1 MAALTDLER
10 RLVETAVAGQT
21 LDLRA
26 APERELRA
34 GLVRDVLLGE
44 HGPVDARG
52 LQVRGAALVG
62 PLDLDGLQTRV
73 RLRLRECTLPGLVLR
88 GATLPLLDLGGCTVG
103 GLLADDA
110 AVDGSVL
117 LWRGFSCQGL
127 VSFVGARIGG
137 KLDLS
142 GAVLAGGSGAAMVA
156 DRITL
161 GGDLLLDDA
170 VGTGAA
176 AAGTVQ
182 LTGARI
188 AGRLSGRR
196 LRLTNPSGPGLAAA
210 SLHVTDMVD
219 LSRGIEVHGR
229 GPDGA
234 VRLVGARVGSLSLGR
249 ARLENP
255 DGWAVSAHYLEVGG
269 TLYLDHV
276 TATGGIRVSGGRL
289 LGGLSLEGATVD
301 GAGRGAL
308 DATRLEVGQ
317 AVRLDGATLR
327 TSGDAATV
335 DLRSARIAGDLELR
349 HTTVANPGGIALR
362 LNTATVEGRAILSTL
377 AVDGGGLDLRDSAV
391 GALYDDPA
399 GALRRDDGFV
409 QLSGLTYRG
418 VPGHPG
424 VSVRDRLAWLDRMPS
439 YAAQPYRQLASAY
452 QGAGHEDEARRVL
465 VAQQQ
470 HLHRSLAGW
479 TRLRHR
485 LFGLTLQYGY
495 QPARAVALL
504 AAVLAVAVGL
514 FLGLP
519 AGTSTPPGGECPAV
533 DRIGLAVDS
542 AIPLVSTG
550 ATDRCQLATG
560 TASGQALAAAGWLF
574 TLLGWATAT
583 LVVAGYTG
591 WVRRR

>member
-327 TSGDAATV
+327 TSGDAAAV

-391 GALYDDPA
+391 GALYDDPV
-399 GALRRDDGFV
+399 GMLRRDDGFV

-439 YAAQPYRQLASAY
+439 YAAQPYRQLAAAY
-452 QGAGHEDEARRVL
+452 QGGARGRGPPGAGRAAAAPAPVTPRLDQAAAPAVRAEPAVRLPTGKGGRPAGRGARGRGRAVPRPARGHQHPARR
-465 VAQQQ
+465 
-470 HLHRSLAGW
+470 
-479 TRLRHR
+479 
-485 LFGLTLQYGY
+485 
-495 QPARAVALL
+495 
-504 AAVLAVAVGL
+504 
-514 FLGLP
+514 
-519 AGTSTPPGGECPAV
+519 
-533 DRIGLAVDS
+533 
-542 AIPLVSTG
+542 
-550 ATDRCQLATG
+550 
-560 TASGQALAAAGWLF
+560 
-574 TLLGWATAT
+574 
-583 LVVAGYTG
+583 
-591 WVRRR
+591 

>member
-34 GLVRDVLLGE
+34 GLVRDVLLGG

-234 VRLVGARVGSLSLGR
+234 VRLVGARVGSLSLGQ

-327 TSGDAATV
+327 TSGDAAAV

-391 GALYDDPA
+391 GALYDDPV
-399 GALRRDDGFV
+399 GMLRRDDGFV

-485 LFGLTLQYGY
+485 LFGLSLQYGY

>member
-196 LRLTNPSGPGLAAA
+196 LRLTNPAGPGLAAA

-219 LSRGIEVHGR
+219 LSRGVEVRGC

-289 LGGLSLEGATVD
+289 LGGLSLEGAAVD
-301 GAGRGAL
+301 GAGRPAL

-317 AVRLDGATLR
+317 AVRLGGATLR
-327 TSGDAATV
+327 TSGDAAAV

-391 GALYDDPA
+391 GAFYDDPA
-399 GALRRDDGFV
+399 GMLRRDDGFV

-439 YAAQPYRQLASAY
+439 YAAQPYRQLAAAY

-514 FLGLP
+514 FLGLS
-519 AGTSTPPGGECPAV
+519 AGTRTPPGGECPAV

-550 ATDRCQLATG
+550 AADRCQLATG

>member
-1 MAALTDLER
+1 M
-10 RLVETAVAGQT
+10 
-21 LDLRA
+21 
-26 APERELRA
+26 
-34 GLVRDVLLGE
+34 
-44 HGPVDARG
+44 G

-62 PLDLDGLQTRV
+62 TLDLDGLQTRV
-73 RLRLRECTLPGLVLR
+73 RLRLRDCALPGLVLR
-88 GATLPLLDLGGCTVG
+88 GASLPLLDLGGCTVG

-110 AVDGSVL
+110 VVDGSVL
-117 LWRGFSCQGL
+117 LWRGFTCHGL
-127 VSFVGARIGG
+127 VSLVGARIGG

-142 GAVLAGGSGAAMVA
+142 GAVLAGGAGAALVA

-176 AAGTVQ
+176 PAGTVQ

-196 LRLTNPSGPGLAAA
+196 LRLTNPAGPGLAAA

-219 LSRGIEVHGR
+219 LSRGIEVRGS

-234 VRLVGARVGSLSLGR
+234 VRLVGARVGSLYARPGPAGEPGRLGAVGALPGR
-249 ARLENP
+249 RRHALPGPGDRDRRDPGVRRSPARRP
-255 DGWAVSAHYLEVGG
+255 QP
-269 TLYLDHV
+269 
-276 TATGGIRVSGGRL
+276 GGRDRRRRRP
-289 LGGLSLEGATVD
+289 G
-301 GAGRGAL
+301 GAGRDPAAGRPGRPARRGGAA
-308 DATRLEVGQ
+308 DAPGTWPRSTCARSGSPATSTCGGQ
-317 AVRLDGATLR
+317 GRQPGPGR
-327 TSGDAATV
+327 AAAEHR
-335 DLRSARIAGDLELR
+335 DRGRAGDPVQL
-349 HTTVANPGGIALR
+349 V
-362 LNTATVEGRAILSTL
+362 VER
-377 AVDGGGLDLRDSAV
+377 GGLDLRDSAV
-391 GALYDDPA
+391 GAFWDDPVS
-399 GALRRDDGFV
+399 ALPAEDGFV
-409 QLSGLTYRG
+409 QLTGLTYRG

-424 VSVRDRLAWLDRMPS
+424 VTVRERLAWLDRMPA
-439 YAAQPYRQLASAY
+439 YAAQPYRQLAAAY

-470 HLHRSLAGW
+470 HLHRSLTGW

-495 QPARAVALL
+495 QPVRAVALL
-504 AAVLAVAVGL
+504 AAVLAIGVGL
-514 FLGLP
+514 FLGLS
-519 AGTSTPPGGECPAV
+519 AGTSTPAGTECPAV

-550 ATDRCQLATG
+550 AADRCQLATG
-560 TASGQALAAAGWLF
+560 TGSGQALAAAGWLL
-574 TLLGWATAT
+574 TLLGWAAAT

>member
-1 MAALTDLER
+1 
-10 RLVETAVAGQT
+10 
-21 LDLRA
+21 
-26 APERELRA
+26 
-34 GLVRDVLLGE
+34 VRCTTTR
-44 HGPVDARG
+44 PAR
-52 LQVRGAALVG
+52 
-62 PLDLDGLQTRV
+62 
-73 RLRLRECTLPGLVLR
+73 C
-88 GATLPLLDLGGCTVG
+88 
-103 GLLADDA
+103 
-110 AVDGSVL
+110 
-117 LWRGFSCQGL
+117 
-127 VSFVGARIGG
+127 
-137 KLDLS
+137 
-142 GAVLAGGSGAAMVA
+142 
-156 DRITL
+156 
-161 GGDLLLDDA
+161 
-170 VGTGAA
+170 
-176 AAGTVQ
+176 
-182 LTGARI
+182 
-188 AGRLSGRR
+188 
-196 LRLTNPSGPGLAAA
+196 
-210 SLHVTDMVD
+210 
-219 LSRGIEVHGR
+219 

-327 TSGDAATV
+327 TSGDAAAV

-391 GALYDDPA
+391 GALYDDPV
-399 GALRRDDGFV
+399 GMLRRDDGFV

-439 YAAQPYRQLASAY
+439 YAAQPYRQLAAAY

-514 FLGLP
+514 FLGLS
-519 AGTSTPPGGECPAV
+519 AGTRTPAGGECPAV

>member
-1 MAALTDLER
+1 MAALSDLER
-10 RLVETAVAGQT
+10 RLVEAAVAGET

-26 APERELRA
+26 AAERELRA
-34 GLVRDVLLGE
+34 GVVRDVLLGE

-62 PLDLDGLQTRV
+62 TLDLDGLQTRV
-73 RLRLRECTLPGLVLR
+73 RLRLRDCALPGLVLR
-88 GATLPLLDLGGCTVG
+88 GASLPLLDLGGCTVG

-110 AVDGSVL
+110 VVDGSVL
-117 LWRGFSCQGL
+117 LWRGFTCHGL
-127 VSFVGARIGG
+127 VSLVGARIGG

-142 GAVLAGGSGAAMVA
+142 GAVLAGGAGAALVA

-176 AAGTVQ
+176 PAGTVQ

-196 LRLTNPSGPGLAAA
+196 LRLTNPAGPGLAAA

-219 LSRGIEVHGR
+219 LSRGVEVRGS

-255 DGWAVSAHYLEVGG
+255 DGWALSAHYLDVGG
-269 TLYLDHV
+269 TLYLDQV

-301 GAGRGAL
+301 GAGRPAL
-308 DATRLEVGQ
+308 DATRLQVGQ
-317 AVRLDGATLR
+317 AVRLAGAALR
-327 TSGDAATV
+327 TTGDVAAV
-335 DLRSARIAGDLELR
+335 DLRSIRIAGDLDLR
-349 HTTVANPGGIALR
+349 QARVANPGQVALR
-362 LNTATVEGRAILSTL
+362 LNTATVDGRAILSEL
-377 AVDGGGLDLRDSAV
+377 VVERGGLDFRDSAV
-391 GALYDDPA
+391 GAFWDDPA
-399 GALRRDDGFV
+399 SALPTEDGFV
-409 QLSGLTYRG
+409 QLTGLTYRG

-424 VSVRDRLAWLDRMPS
+424 VTVRERLAWLDRMPA
-439 YAAQPYRQLASAY
+439 YAAQPYRQLAAAY

-470 HLHRSLAGW
+470 HLHRSLTGW

-495 QPARAVALL
+495 QPVRAVALL
-504 AAVLAVAVGL
+504 AAVLAIGVGL
-514 FLGLP
+514 FLGLS
-519 AGTSTPPGGECPAV
+519 AGTSTPAGTECPAV
-533 DRIGLAVDS
+533 DRIGLAVDG
-542 AIPLVSTG
+542 AIPLVATG
-550 ATDRCQLATG
+550 AADRCQLATG
-560 TASGQALAAAGWLF
+560 TGSGQALAAAGWLL